1 MTENGWPA
9 CGPDMLDRNPIPGTS
24 IVIPLQRGIPNVIL
38 KAAAA
43 DIHQFVESLNNG
55 RAGSSGGDEGGWT
68 GTNSV
73 PTSNH
78 LGGTAMD
85 LNWNDHPF
93 RVNWAGWDANERRV
107 LEELFGTKQNSR
119 GPGAGWYEGMVF
131 FAQHWDNPIDPMHFQ
146 MGYGTYQDIARC
158 NDFIRRKIRADGF
171 STFRRGGTGGGTIP
185 PVVVQPSYWAELGPN
200 GEHVKRLQAF
210 LNTRGAGL
218 DVDGDFGPLTEQAV
232 RAFQRGAGIDADGIV
247 GPITLEKLKAAG
259 FKPDGGNVIAVPPKP
274 WPQSATDRELLEYIA
289 EQQGPGHKD
298 WPANGPGGVALTQRD
313 SIAAWGKAL
322 TEIAE
327 AR

>member
-9 CGPDMLDRNPIPGTS
+9 CGPDLLDRNPIPGTS
-24 IVIPLQRGIPNVIL
+24 IVIPLQRGIPNTIL

-43 DIHQFVESLNNG
+43 DIHQYVESLNNG
-55 RAGSSGGDEGGWT
+55 RGGASGGDEGGWT

-93 RVNWAGWDANERRV
+93 RVNWAGWSAQERVV

-146 MGYGTYQDIARC
+146 MGYGTYTDIARC

-171 STFRRGGTGGGTIP
+171 STFRRGGSGAGTVP
-185 PVVVQPSYWAELGPN
+185 DVVVQPSYWAEPGHN

-210 LNTRGAGL
+210 LNDPLGAQL
-218 DVDGDFGPLTEQAV
+218 DVDGVFGERTMWAV
-232 RAFQRGAGIDADGIV
+232 QAFQRAVGIDADGIV
-247 GPITLEKLKAAG
+247 GPITLAKLKDKG
-259 FKPDGGNVIAVPPKP
+259 FNPDGGNVVATPPKP
-274 WPQSATDRELLEYIA
+274 WPQTATDRELLEYVA
-289 EQQGPGHKD
+289 EQLGPGHKD
-298 WPANGPGGVALTQRD
+298 WSSEGMTLRD
-313 SIAAWGKAL
+313 KVWSL
-322 TEIAE
+322 
-327 AR
+327 